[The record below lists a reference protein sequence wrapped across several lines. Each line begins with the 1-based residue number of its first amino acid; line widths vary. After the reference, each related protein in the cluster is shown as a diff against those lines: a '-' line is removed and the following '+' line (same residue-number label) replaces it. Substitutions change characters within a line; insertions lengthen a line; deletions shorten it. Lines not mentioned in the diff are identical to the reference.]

1 MKIKKYL
8 QDSPIFALYEVS
20 NVLTSSL
27 NLQLSK
33 EDLSFTQAL
42 VLVAVLL
49 DEKTKIT
56 PGEIAKG
63 LGISK
68 ASLSQI
74 LSNLESRGFLKR
86 TIKEDD
92 ARSICLSLS
101 TLGLKKANRIVKFL
115 DSFELDLEKKL
126 NLRREF
132 LLELQEFKNYLM
144 ALNLAKS

>member
-8 QDSPIFALYEVS
+8 EDSPIFALYEVS

-92 ARSICLSLS
+92 ARSLSISLS
-101 TLGLKKANRIVKFL
+101 TIGLKKANRIVKFL
-115 DSFELDLEKKL
+115 DTFELDLEKKL
-126 NLRREF
+126 NLRKEF
-132 LLELQEFKNYLM
+132 LVELQEFKNYL
-144 ALNLAKS
+144 LISTQIKF

>member
-92 ARSICLSLS
+92 ARSLCLSLS

>member
-92 ARSICLSLS
+92 ARSLSISLS
-101 TLGLKKANRIVKFL
+101 TIGLKKANRIVKFL
-115 DSFELDLEKKL
+115 DTFELDLEKKL
-126 NLRREF
+126 NLRKEF
-132 LLELQEFKNYLM
+132 LVELQEFKNYL
-144 ALNLAKS
+144 LISTQIKF

>member
-8 QDSPIFALYEVS
+8 KDSPIFALYEVTAALS
-20 NVLTSSL
+20 SSL
-27 NLQLSK
+27 NSQLKK
-33 EDLSFTQAL
+33 EELSFIQAL

-49 DEKTKIT
+49 DEKSRIT

-74 LSNLESRGFLKR
+74 LSTFESGGLIKR

-92 ARSICLSLS
+92 ARCLCLTLS
-101 TLGLKKANRIVKFL
+101 TQGLKKAHRIVKIL

-126 NLRREF
+126 NLRKEF
-132 LLELQEFKNYLM
+132 LLELQEFKNYLSTS
-144 ALNLAKS
+144 NLAKS

>member
-42 VLVAVLL
+42 VLVAILL

-56 PGEIAKG
+56 PGEIANG

-74 LSNLESRGFLKR
+74 LSNLESRGYLKR

-92 ARSICLSLS
+92 ARSLCLSLS

-115 DSFELDLEKKL
+115 DSFELDLEKNL
-126 NLRREF
+126 NLRKEF
-132 LLELQEFKNYLM
+132 LLELQEFKNYLT
-144 ALNLAKS
+144 ASNLAKS